1 MSGDWFLN
9 LKISIGDVRFLFHYM
24 KLKFGLISLNKN
36 DYKDSFVSN
45 YDLSKKY
52 KSRRIDRKVYMFWTG
67 NNAITENRAR
77 NIELTKNNL
86 GVDLLLVTPDN
97 LGEYILPEYPL
108 HPAYQYLSNVHK
120 SDYLRAY
127 FMHHHGGGYADV
139 KLFENDWNSAFN
151 HLTKK

>member
-9 LKISIGDVRFLFHYM
+9 LKISIGDVRFLFYYM

-45 YDLSKKY
+45 YDLSKEY

-86 GVDLLLVTPDN
+86 GVV
-97 LGEYILPEYPL
+97 IC
-108 HPAYQYLSNVHK
+108 
-120 SDYLRAY
+120 
-127 FMHHHGGGYADV
+127 F
-139 KLFENDWNSAFN
+139 
-151 HLTKK
+151 